1 MYTRGRKHL
10 QPLRGWNRKLVRVL
24 HGKAGGA
31 TYRAIKF
38 VLLHREGGEIGIVV
52 LKTWASRTL
61 SGCLNSKV
69 GVVTARL
76 GTSYLIRYRVC
87 CQGNRIVFQW
97 VFKPMGVKQEP
108 WTIAL
113 EVMYPKRFV
122 SFRLLFKEKFHLWDC
137 RPISGNI

>member
-1 MYTRGRKHL
+1 MYTSGQKYLHPPMSWKG
-10 QPLRGWNRKLVRVL
+10 QVVRVL
-24 HGKAGGA
+24 NKKSGGTTDGA
-31 TYRAIKF
+31 RNS
-38 VLLHREGGEIGIVV
+38 VLLHREGRKIGRVV
-52 LKTWASRTL
+52 LKIWASRTL